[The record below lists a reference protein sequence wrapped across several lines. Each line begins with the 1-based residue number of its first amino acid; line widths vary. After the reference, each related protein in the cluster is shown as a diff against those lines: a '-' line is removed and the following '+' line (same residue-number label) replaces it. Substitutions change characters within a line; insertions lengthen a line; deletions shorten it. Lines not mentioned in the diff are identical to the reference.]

1 MVVGQDGGGGVGA
14 QHIPQQLAGIDADV
28 VRHTL
33 GGFQVVERMAGIV
46 HQNNV
51 QHFVLQAEE
60 QRLDVLNGVGSG
72 VQCSLLFALF
82 HGIIAAKLHNVG
94 DQLGAARADALHLHQ
109 LLRRGFHHAAKTAEM
124 VDQPVRQ
131 GIRILARNGQVQHI
145 FQHFVFGQ
153 AFHAVVRHTLLHA
166 GTMILV
172 NRPLFAVCHG
182 STSFLPLYVFLI
194 LLYTEREILQR
205 DK

>member
-1 MVVGQDGGGGVGA
+1 MSAFKDAVQEDLNSVFLNLDEFAETHTVYYDGEEYPDV
-14 QHIPQQLAGIDADV
+14 PLALTGLSEKER
-28 VRHTL
+28 VRQT
-33 GGFQVVERMAGIV
+33 IS
-46 HQNNV
+46 
-51 QHFVLQAEE
+51 
-60 QRLDVLNGVGSG
+60 D
-72 VQCSLLFALF
+72 
-82 HGIIAAKLHNVG
+82 
-94 DQLGAARADALHLHQ
+94 
-109 LLRRGFHHAAKTAEM
+109 LRRGFHHAAKTAEM

-194 LLYTEREILQR
+194 SLYTERKILQR